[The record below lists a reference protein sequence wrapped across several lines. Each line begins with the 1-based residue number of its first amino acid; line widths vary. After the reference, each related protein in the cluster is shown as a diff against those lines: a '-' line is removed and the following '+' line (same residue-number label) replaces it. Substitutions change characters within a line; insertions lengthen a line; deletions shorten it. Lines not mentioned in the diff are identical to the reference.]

1 MMPEIS
7 QKLKDRYFKLSGI
20 PITALLV
27 TFLYNIADPREKINW
42 QFVDY
47 LYLVLLAA
55 SLWFSNV
62 KTHYLF
68 RRNLYQIKSVHTRLI
83 TRYCITI
90 LLSYIVSLIFLLGW
104 NQFLHA
110 ASFSYKTI
118 LSLQLITILISML
131 VASTYEI
138 MYLSNE
144 RESDN
149 VKIERTEKSKIQA
162 ELDSLRYQIDPH
174 FIFNSLN
181 TLSYLISQGPEGAKL
196 FNDMLAKV
204 YRYILIKK
212 EKDLVL
218 LKEEIEFG
226 TNYFY
231 LLKIRY
237 QHGLN
242 MKIEIKDIES
252 ESYLLPPLS
261 IQILIENCIKHNY
274 FTEKLPLNIF
284 ICVLKGHVTVS
295 NNRNVK
301 LFEMQSSRIGLK
313 NLSERYKLITGGAI
327 EITDTKEIFEVKL
340 PILKS

>member
-1 MMPEIS
+1 MFEIS

-20 PITALLV
+20 PITVLLV
-27 TFLYNIADPREKINW
+27 IFLYNFEDPGRKINW
-42 QFVDY
+42 QLADY
-47 LYLVLLAA
+47 LYLVLMAA
-55 SLWFSNV
+55 CLWIVNV
-62 KTHYLF
+62 KTHYLL
-68 RRNLYQIKSVHTRLI
+68 RKSLYQVKSVTTRLMA
-83 TRYCITI
+83 RYCITI
-90 LLSYIVSLIFLLGW
+90 LLSYLVSLLFLLAW
-104 NQFLHA
+104 NQLLHA
-110 ASFSYKTI
+110 ASYNYKTI
-118 LSLQLITILISML
+118 LTLQLIIILISML
-131 VASTYEI
+131 VGSTYEI

-144 RESDN
+144 RESDSI
-149 VKIERTEKSKIQA
+149 KIERTEKSKIQA
-162 ELDSLRYQIDPH
+162 QLDSLKYQIDPH

-181 TLSYLISQGPEGAKL
+181 TLSYLISQGPDGAKL
-196 FNDMLAKV
+196 FNDTLAKV

-242 MKIEIKDIES
+242 LKIELKDIES

-261 IQILIENCIKHNY
+261 IQILIENCIKHNH
-274 FTEKLPLNIF
+274 FTEKLPLNIY
-284 ICVLKGHVTVS
+284 ISVLKGHVTVS

-313 NLSERYKLITGGAI
+313 NLDERYKIITGGAI
-327 EITDTKEIFEVKL
+327 TITDTKEIFEVIL